1 MVPGVARVPGAAGRP
16 AELSRFAGA
25 IAPQPVERGKRG
37 RAKTASVAAL
47 SRAMTFNEVY
57 AAAVLL
63 AFLTVDV

>member
-37 RAKTASVAAL
+37 RAKTASVAA
-47 SRAMTFNEVY
+47 MTFNEVY